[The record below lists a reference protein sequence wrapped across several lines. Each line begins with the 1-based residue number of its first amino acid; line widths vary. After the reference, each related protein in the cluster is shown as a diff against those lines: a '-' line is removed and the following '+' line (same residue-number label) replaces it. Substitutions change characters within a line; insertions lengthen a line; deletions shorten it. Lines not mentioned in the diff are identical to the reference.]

1 MYHFF
6 HHNADDDANSVK
18 DATIIRRGFVLS
30 INLMLRETLLKIF
43 IMSGKFLQKS
53 SKALNINK
61 EKASL
66 LLRNVDS

>member
-1 MYHFF
+1 M
-6 HHNADDDANSVK
+6 
-18 DATIIRRGFVLS
+18 S

-43 IMSGKFLQKS
+43 IMSVKFLQKS

-61 EKASL
+61 EQASL

>member
-1 MYHFF
+1 M
-6 HHNADDDANSVK
+6 
-18 DATIIRRGFVLS
+18 LS

-43 IMSGKFLQKS
+43 IMSGKFFQKS

-61 EKASL
+61 EQASL